1 MMQRS
6 STHTVESKRMLRDE
20 KVQRFGCK
28 GSNPSAS
35 AFDLKKKTE
44 LAQDGTL
51 SAAIINFHRD
61 EVALSASSTL
71 SPTSSL

>member
-6 STHTVESKRMLRDE
+6 STHIAESTQVLKGK

-28 GSNPSAS
+28 V
-35 AFDLKKKTE
+35 
-44 LAQDGTL
+44 
-51 SAAIINFHRD
+51 

-71 SPTSSL
+71 SPQVKVQLPQRYRAQHSDVHLVELFSQPIRGLSA